1 MPPTPPVVRPVVA
14 GSGTWLRMVDV
25 AVPVHR
31 TVCLSQGRVKSGR
44 RGATVAGVSLRDE
57 IHEQPDAAR
66 RQLASSSGAIAGLS
80 ERLRAHPVDS
90 VVIAARGTS
99 DHAAIYAQYLLG
111 AVNRLAVGLATP
123 SLVSIYGVE
132 PRFEQTLVI
141 GISQSGA
148 SPDVVG
154 VVAAARRQG
163 AATLAITNEPASE
176 LGTTAEFAI
185 DLAAGPERAVAATK
199 TYTTSLLAIARL
211 AAALE
216 PSASIAR
223 GLADVPGWLE
233 AALRVEPAVEAL
245 ARELAAAAGSL
256 DRCVIV
262 GRGFEYATAREWALK
277 LKELGQVF
285 ADPYSAADFLHGPI
299 ALVQAGIPVLVLAP
313 AGAAADGQIE
323 LLRDL
328 REREIDTA
336 VVSDVEATRAL
347 GRWSIELPT
356 GIPEPL
362 RPIVSI
368 VPAQLFAYYLTLAR
382 GLDPEQPRYLSK
394 VTRTT

>member
-1 MPPTPPVVRPVVA
+1 M
-14 GSGTWLRMVDV
+14 G
-25 AVPVHR
+25 
-31 TVCLSQGRVKSGR
+31 
-44 RGATVAGVSLRDE
+44 LRDE
-57 IHEQPDAAR
+57 ILEQPEALR
-66 RQLASSSGAIAGLS
+66 RQVVSSSDAIEGLAS
-80 ERLRAHPVDS
+80 RLRERPIDN

-111 AVNRLAVGLATP
+111 AIDRLPVGLATP

-132 PRFEQTLVI
+132 PRFERQLVV

-176 LGTTAEFAI
+176 LGETAEFTI
-185 DLAAGPERAVAATK
+185 ELAAGPELAVAATK
-199 TYTTSLLAIARL
+199 TYTTSLAAIARL
-211 AAALE
+211 ALAIGAGAGPGAPGDAGTWEAGTGRPEGGGPIDFERKSLQVALE
-216 PSASIAR
+216 ALPEAIE
-223 GLADVPGWLE
+223 LALE
-233 AALRVEPAVEAL
+233 VEAQVK
-245 ARELAAAAGSL
+245 AVADELAGM

-262 GRGFEYATAREWALK
+262 GRGFEYATAREAALK
-277 LKELGQVF
+277 LKELARVF

-299 ALVQAGIPVLVLAP
+299 ALVQPGIPVLVVAP
-313 AGAAADGQIE
+313 AGAAAAGLLD
-323 LLRDL
+323 LLREL
-328 REREIDTA
+328 AERGIDT
-336 VVSDVEATRAL
+336 VVMSDVAATREL

-368 VPAQLFAYYLTLAR
+368 VPAQLFAYHLTLAR
-382 GLDPEQPRYLSK
+382 GLDPEAPRYLSK